1 MSVPSPKTAL
11 VLTVLAAAVP
21 VRAEM
26 ATYRVEPT
34 HTSVFFEILHNKT
47 STLRGRFD
55 KKDGTVEF
63 DRAGKAGRADIT
75 VEIASLDTGLAAF
88 TKNLLGKNFLDLA
101 DWPSARFVGERFE
114 FDGDKVSAVSGQL
127 TLLGKSVPVTLK
139 AERFNCYVSPL
150 VRREICGGDFET
162 TIRRSDFG
170 MTYKLP
176 EIADEVHL
184 LIQIEAI
191 KQS

>member
-1 MSVPSPKTAL
+1 MTRLPAFAAL
-11 VLTVLAAAVP
+11 AALAAALP
-21 VRAEM
+21 ARADM
-26 ATYRVEPT
+26 ATYAIEPT

-55 KKDGTVEF
+55 KKEGTIEF
-63 DRAGKAGRADIT
+63 DRAGRAGHVDIT
-75 VEIASLDTGLAAF
+75 VDVGSLDTGLAAF
-88 TKNLLGKNFLDLA
+88 THNLLGKNFLNVA
-101 DWPSARFVGERFE
+101 AAPTARFVGDRFE

-139 AERFNCYVSPL
+139 ADRFNCYLSPL

-170 MTYKLP
+170 MGYKVP
-176 EIADEVHL
+176 EIPDEVHL
-184 LIQIEAI
+184 LIQVEAI